1 MASLTSKVIQ
11 DLWILSES
19 GIVLFSR
26 VYNPKISEQLFGA
39 LMTALN
45 SFAGEL
51 ASGGLTSFELKSIRF
66 TLIKTRTL
74 IFVANSSKNIKEK
87 HVIDELKRI
96 SDKFF
101 ELYGDIL
108 ETWDSDV
115 SQFSGFEGQI
125 EDSLEETIK
134 KLQKAFW

>member
-1 MASLTSKVIQ
+1 MTSKVIQ

-51 ASGGLTSFELKSIRF
+51 SSGGLTSFELKSIRF
-66 TLIKTRTL
+66 TLIKTKNL

-108 ETWDSDV
+108 QTWDSDV
-115 SQFSGFEGQI
+115 SKFSGFEEQI
-125 EDSLEETIK
+125 VDSLEETIK